1 MPLSRPRDC
10 RFLGILRPHLLTNNL
25 SLLVS
30 EESRAVPLSAPH
42 PCRTVQVC
50 LMFAH
55 CLRYHSRSGVAL
67 HGAGAQ
73 HHISAGLRMHVRLLL
88 VYQWQMVLFTISLRG
103 GGWFLSP
110 LPEAG
115 VRSGTGQRRWNS
127 LTLLQGRVVFLS
139 LFRKGSHLTQKL
151 VP

>member
-50 LMFAH
+50 LIFAH

-110 LPEAG
+110 LPEAS
-115 VRSGTGQRRWNS
+115 V
-127 LTLLQGRVVFLS
+127 LS
-139 LFRKGSHLTQKL
+139 LASGQGLARGGGIHYPSFKGGLFFCPCSEKGLI
-151 VP
+151 